1 MITLCAQ
8 AYGDRRALVV
18 DGEGITYTQLAANAR
33 RVAGRLVADGMRPG
47 DRAAIWL
54 PNSISFAEVFFG
66 AALAGLIPVPVNTR
80 LRRSD
85 AVASLTLIQPRA
97 LFVPGQLFG
106 RDYLTETGEILA
118 SSASLKHIPVLVTT
132 APGSGEAHSLAD
144 WLSAGPVAESF
155 GVPVAT
161 SSLALISFTS
171 GTTSAPKGASVS
183 HDGALY
189 IAREVGRRM
198 EVTEQDRMISSGPF
212 FHNGGLVPTL
222 FKCLMWGCTLYSQV
236 SFDVKAMLATIR
248 DERCTL
254 AGGVGTVFDALID
267 EPGFSL
273 DAVASLRA
281 IRAAAPVDIR
291 RGILKAMPHVKL
303 ISLFGMAETS
313 AAITLTR
320 LTDSVEDQVGTNG
333 SPIPE
338 SAIRIVDPEGNV
350 LGAGESGEIQI
361 GGRGVMLGYFGDSDA
376 TRAVMTED
384 GWLRSGDIGHLD
396 ERGNLVL
403 TGRIKDTFRRG
414 GESVACAEV
423 ESCIRSHP
431 AVREVA
437 VVGKPDRKYGEVGY
451 AFVQLKDPDQELDP
465 DELISF
471 CARQLANFKIPAGI
485 GYVRS
490 FQLTGSGKVDKK
502 FLVVP
507 EDER

>member
-1 MITLCAQ
+1 MRATNA
-8 AYGDRRALVV
+8 DRSYSQPKVH
-18 DGEGITYTQLAANAR
+18 AR

-47 DRAAIWL
+47 DRVAIWL
-54 PNSISFAEVFFG
+54 PNSVGFAEVFFG
-66 AALAGLIPVPVNTR
+66 AALAGLVAVPVNTR

-97 LFVPGQLFG
+97 LFVPGELFG
-106 RDYLTETGEILA
+106 RDYLAETCEVLA
-118 SSASLKHIPVLVTT
+118 SSAALRHVPVVITT
-132 APGSGEAHSLAD
+132 APRGGPVESMSD

-155 GVPVAT
+155 GVPVAPG
-161 SSLALISFTS
+161 SLALISFTS
-171 GTTSAPKGASVS
+171 GTTSAPKGACVS

-189 IAREVGRRM
+189 ITREVGRRM
-198 EVTEQDRMISSGPF
+198 EVTEHDRMWSSGPF

-222 FKCLMWGCTLYSQV
+222 FKCLMWGCTLYSQG

-267 EPGFSL
+267 EPGFTP

-281 IRAAAPVDIR
+281 IRTAAPVDIR
-291 RGILKAMPHVKL
+291 RGILEAMPHVKL

-350 LGAGESGEIQI
+350 LGARESGEIQI
-361 GGRGVMLGYFGDSDA
+361 GGRGVMLGYFGDSRA
-376 TRAVMTED
+376 TRAVITDD

-403 TGRIKDTFRRG
+403 TGRIKDAFRRG
-414 GESVACAEV
+414 GEMVACAEV

-451 AFVQLKDPDQELDP
+451 AFVQLKNPDQKLDP

-471 CARQLANFKIPAGI
+471 CAGQLANFKIPVGI

-502 FLVVP
+502 VLVIP
-507 EDER
+507 DEDR